1 MSLVDAC
8 GVSLDATCVTDLQ
21 GGCLTLLAASEH
33 GVHAVDARSDDIPR
47 VAVVAGSDTGMPTW
61 GGCAG
66 EVAIGHTHESSAGCC
81 KHGST
86 IQSLSAFSC
95 NFSLHQL
102 KCCFRRGWITRCTR
116 RKECAQ
122 GPKGDKAQHRLGALS
137 LPDASLMPHFRNWGE
152 MQHVESAVRSTDT
165 HLCTSTFQVPQGLT
179 FILAHLC
186 LCVERLSRQTATK
199 RPGVSHQAVTVAV
212 HPVRGTPISA

>member
-33 GVHAVDARSDDIPR
+33 GVHAVDACSDDIPR
-47 VAVVAGSDTGMPTW
+47 VAVVAGSDTGMSTW

-137 LPDASLMPHFRNWGE
+137 LPDASLMPLLETGVKCSMLNL
-152 MQHVESAVRSTDT
+152 QCAALT
-165 HLCTSTFQVPQGLT
+165 HICVPQPFKYLKALPSSSHISVFALNFCPG
-179 FILAHLC
+179 
-186 LCVERLSRQTATK
+186 RQRQSGPECPTK
-199 RPGVSHQAVTVAV
+199 Q
-212 HPVRGTPISA
+212 